1 MFTLFDGFFRLP
13 FPKNEKLNQFF
24 RQLPWMWILV
34 LSYLGF
40 LLILPIAVLIRY
52 TSQAFFFDFWK
63 IATTAKALSA
73 YQVTL
78 SLALLAAAINGIFGF
93 LIAWILVRYNFPGKS
108 LLTPLSIFLL
118 RFQHQ
123 LLV

>member
-1 MFTLFDGFFRLP
+1 MFKLFDGFFRLP
-13 FPKNEKLNQFF
+13 SPKNEKLSQFF

-78 SLALLAAAINGIFGF
+78 SLALLAAAINGFWFVTIF
-93 LIAWILVRYNFPGKS
+93 PEKS
-108 LLTPLSIFLL
+108 LLTQLSIFLL